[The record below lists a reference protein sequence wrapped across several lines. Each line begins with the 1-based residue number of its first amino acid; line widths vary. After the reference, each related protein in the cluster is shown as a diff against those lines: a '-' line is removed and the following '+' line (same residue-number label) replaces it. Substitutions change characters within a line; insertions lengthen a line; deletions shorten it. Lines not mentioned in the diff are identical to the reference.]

1 MNALPIWHPR
11 QHNSTLQKF
20 ADVPVFLQFV
30 QSALMDQRL
39 EILRLRW
46 ELQIHVDLTIPFS
59 IHLHKKV
66 ISALEIEP
74 AAFHSSVNVLVSAMV
89 NHVPFVLVEM
99 SVGIPVFPDSTTIAK
114 TRTTKRSLCHWMNV
128 RSLQIATMSG
138 HVDALQLF
146 QNVPYAKMDPA
157 LPWTFPP
164 TLPESVI
171 PVPLTSSVCNILSIW
186 IAEQPKPRLAKHAAA
201 TTQMLI

>member
-1 MNALPIWHPR
+1 M
-11 QHNSTLQKF
+11 
-20 ADVPVFLQFV
+20 
-30 QSALMDQRL
+30 
-39 EILRLRW
+39 
-46 ELQIHVDLTIPFS
+46 PFS

-74 AAFHSSVNVLVSAMV
+74 AAFHLSVNVLVSEMV
-89 NHVPFVLVEM
+89 RHVPFVLVEM
-99 SVGIPVFPDSTTIAK
+99 SVGILVFPDSTTIAK
-114 TRTTKRSLCHWMNV
+114 MRTTKRSLCHWMNV

-157 LPWTFPP
+157 LPWTFPR

-171 PVPLTSSVCNILSIW
+171 PVPLTFSWIFLTHPTITSSCDAKIFWFASAIFLKTSYYSIN
-186 IAEQPKPRLAKHAAA
+186 
-201 TTQMLI
+201 